1 MHLFIAV
8 EFVYHLYIADLE
20 ALMQKGLIKLRQG
33 KLSEIQFTR
42 LITFYMRELVTGL
55 RRAISANEHLASP
68 LLFSGALSHFS
79 LNLYS
84 VGALYYQSDT
94 LSAGDRVLLYCLIAL
109 QIIFAYGAVQAMVKL
124 GNDLVLP
131 GKYSGRVQMFLGGGN
146 CGGCSGG
153 NYNRQWRR
161 AVFLNTKLKILSLYE
176 QFHSQAAFRFTF
188 GPLGVKI
195 TSKSVYE
202 VTLLSI
208 VYWFLS
214 NFFVHFKNA
223 CAHTQ
228 FVLIYN
234 GCLIFIFNLIAKE
247 QHQQQ

>member
-94 LSAGDRVLLYCLIAL
+94 LPAGDRVLLYCLIAL

-131 GKYSGRVQMFLGGGN
+131 GKLSGRVQIFLGGGN
-146 CGGCSGG
+146 CGHD
-153 NYNRQWRR
+153 NRRWHR
-161 AVFLNTKLKILSLYE
+161 AVFITTKLKVLSLYE
-176 QFHSQAAFRFTF
+176 QFHSQSAFRFTF

-202 VTLLSI
+202 VKVFKFNFFGLKLNFLLVLKTHTHSL
-208 VYWFLS
+208 FLS
-214 NFFVHFKNA
+214 TVA
-223 CAHTQ
+223 
-228 FVLIYN
+228 V
-234 GCLIFIFNLIAKE
+234 
-247 QHQQQ
+247 